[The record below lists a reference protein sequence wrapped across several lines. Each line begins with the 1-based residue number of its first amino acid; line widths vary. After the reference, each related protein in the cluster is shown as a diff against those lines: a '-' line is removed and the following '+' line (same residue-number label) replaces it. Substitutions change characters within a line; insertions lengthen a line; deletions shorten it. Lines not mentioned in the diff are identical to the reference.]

1 MSRIGNKPIEL
12 PEGVEATIEK
22 HTVTVKGPKGALVM
36 EYKAPI
42 EFKIEDKQIIVARPN
57 DSKINKA
64 LHGLYRSLANNL
76 VVGVTEGYSKDLEIK
91 GIGYRAQMKG
101 NDLEM
106 SLGYS
111 HPIIV
116 TAPEGITITVAD
128 STKIKVEGI
137 DKQLVGQIAS
147 VIKSKRKVEPYKGK
161 GIRYVGEHVRRK
173 AGKAGKAT
181 E

>member
-12 PEGVEATIEK
+12 PEGVEAAVNK
-22 HTVTVKGPKGALVM
+22 HVVTVNGPKGELTV

-42 EFKIEDKQIIVARPN
+42 VVKVEDKKVVVTRPN

-64 LHGLYRSLANNL
+64 LHGLYRSLINNL

-91 GIGYRAQMKG
+91 GIGYRAQVKG

-116 TAPEGITITVAD
+116 TAPEGITITVVDA
-128 STKIKVEGI
+128 TKIKVEGI

-173 AGKAGKAT
+173 AGKAGKTA

>member
-1 MSRIGNKPIEL
+1 MSRIGNKPVEI
-12 PEGVEATIEK
+12 PEGVTVSVDK
-22 HTVTVKGPKGALVM
+22 HVVTVKGPKGELTM
-36 EYKAPI
+36 DYKAPI
-42 EFKIEDKQIIVARPN
+42 EVKVEENKVIVSRPN

-64 LHGLYRSLANNL
+64 MHGLYRSLIDNL

-111 HPIIV
+111 HPIV
-116 TAPEGITITVAD
+116 VPAPEGISISVAD

-137 DKQLVGQIAS
+137 DKQLVGQVAA

-173 AGKAGKAT
+173 AGKAGKAAA
-181 E
+181 

>member
-12 PEGVEATIEK
+12 PEGVEVNIER
-22 HTVTVKGPKGALVM
+22 HTVTVKGFKGELTM

-42 EFKIEDKQIIVARPN
+42 EIKVKDRQIILSRPN
-57 DSKINKA
+57 DSIINKS
-64 LHGLYRSLANNL
+64 LHGLYRSLAHNL
-76 VVGVTEGYSKDLEIK
+76 VVGVTEGYSKELEIK
-91 GIGYRAQMKG
+91 GIGYRARMKG

-111 HPIIV
+111 HPVIV
-116 TAPEGITITVAD
+116 AAPEGIAITVTD
-128 STKIKVEGI
+128 STNLKVEGI
-137 DKQLVGQIAS
+137 DKQLVGQVAA

-173 AGKAGKAT
+173 AGKAGKAAA
-181 E
+181 